1 MGRPAKSVN
10 AKTGHD
16 TSEDLEIRKV
26 TEEKLKGNCDMLKP
40 PKHLTSSQKK
50 IFKYII
56 KHLEEANI
64 LGNLDIYILSFA
76 AVTIDGIIELDT
88 MINDSED
95 PLIRMKMMGIRDK
108 YSKDFFRCLNELSLS
123 PQARAKI
130 SIANVKA
137 VKEDRNP
144 LLEALDL

>member
-1 MGRPAKSVN
+1 MKNGGGFMARPAKSVN

-108 YSKDFFRCLNELSLS
+108 YSKDFFRCLNHFLIL
-123 PQARAKI
+123 
-130 SIANVKA
+130 
-137 VKEDRNP
+137 
-144 LLEALDL
+144 